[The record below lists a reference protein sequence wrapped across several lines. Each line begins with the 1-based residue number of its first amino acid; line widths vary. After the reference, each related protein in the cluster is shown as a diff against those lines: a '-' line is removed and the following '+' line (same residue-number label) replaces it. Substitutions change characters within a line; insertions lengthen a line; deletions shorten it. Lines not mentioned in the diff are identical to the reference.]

1 MSATALDANDILL
14 EPRRARGITFRSILI
29 GTIAALLVCGL
40 TPYND
45 YVLSDTDLTAGF
57 MPLGAILV
65 EFLLIVAIN
74 APLHKWAPRFAL
86 RGGELAVI
94 VLMTLVASG
103 VPSWGLMRFFIP
115 TPVAPFH
122 VGASDEAFW
131 KPFAAMDL
139 PKYLF
144 PVPDVADGR
153 HSSVV

>member
-1 MSATALDANDILL
+1 MSADLLDERDVQLT
-14 EPRRARGITFRSILI
+14 PRPSRSITVRSILV

-57 MPLGAILV
+57 MPLGAILI

-131 KPFAAMDL
+131 KPFAAMNL
-139 PKYLF
+139 PAYLF
-144 PVPDVADGR
+144 PVSDIAEGR
-153 HSSVV
+153 DSPV